1 MTEPTPIAVPPEL
14 EALMEAVPGLI
25 AGLRDARVAGEKAA
39 PLDEREIE
47 LVRIATLVGIAAP
60 EASFRSHVA
69 RALEAGADA
78 ADVWG
83 AVASVATIVGVPRLL
98 HAAPFIQAAIEESL
112 AS

>member
-1 MTEPTPIAVPPEL
+1 
-14 EALMEAVPGLI
+14 MEAVPGLI
-25 AGLRDARVAGEKAA
+25 AGLRDARVAGENAA

-47 LVRIATLVGIAAP
+47 LVRVATLVALGAP

-83 AVASVATIVGVPRLL
+83 AVGAVATLVGVPKLL
-98 HAAPFIQAAIEESL
+98 HATPFIQAAIED
-112 AS
+112 AAAP